1 MKSENHHTTQGD
13 RRHRCRRAVEFASRD
28 FGPRYHVSP
37 LLPMAFCCLSYP
49 SHYQCKA
56 AWFSLSSLDFTA
68 YCQNYTAWLSRRLNA
83 LSVWNYT
90 ATSSE
95 ASDHGELGVLTFFD
109 AEEDG
114 HHLSIARED
123 TYLPIY
129 AVARIG
135 QQHDL
140 GSRWPVT
147 AWRRLHD
154 EHLAENFTDNL

>member
-1 MKSENHHTTQGD
+1 
-13 RRHRCRRAVEFASRD
+13 
-28 FGPRYHVSP
+28 
-37 LLPMAFCCLSYP
+37 MAFFCLSCP

-56 AWFSLSSLDFTA
+56 AWFSLSSPDFTA
-68 YCQNYTAWLSRRLNA
+68 YCQIIQHGCQELNA

-114 HHLSIARED
+114 HHLGIVRHG

-129 AVARIG
+129 AVARIE
-135 QQHDL
+135 QQHEL
-140 GSRWPVT
+140 G
-147 AWRRLHD
+147 
-154 EHLAENFTDNL
+154 N